1 MFQDIQAQQEAQGLD
16 PWAPFTDEEEWGL
29 VKWLVSRVG
38 HTAIEEFLKLPITSQ
53 MKTSFTSK
61 YSLLKAIDKLPRA
74 TEWELKKINVVGN
87 RTANDGQRE
96 TEDLELWLR
105 NPVDCI
111 RELMSNPEFDQGV
124 SYVPE
129 RVFAD
134 EEGKTRVFDEMWTG
148 DWWWEMQHRLPK
160 GAVVAPVI
168 LASDKTSLSQFRG
181 DQEVWPVYLTLGN
194 ISKDIRRQPSKRAA
208 ILIAYLPISKLECFT
223 QDVRSVELLEPLV
236 SAGEKGVEVTCPDRQ
251 VRRLYPIVAAYIA
264 DFPEQC
270 LVACCMENR
279 CPKCT
284 VGRDNRGDMRES
296 APRRRDTTMANLRL
310 HSEGEMSSDQFESEL
325 GLRAIYSPFWA
336 ALPHN
341 DIFLCMTPDILHQL
355 HKGVFKD
362 HLVSWCSKII
372 GEDELDARFKA
383 MSSYAGLRH
392 FKKGI
397 SKRKQWTGADYRELE
412 RVFLCVIAGA
422 VDNRVLAAV
431 RGVLDFIYYAQYQ
444 SHTEESLSRMQAA
457 LELFHANKNVF
468 VEHGVREHFNIP
480 KIHSMIHYIESI
492 RLFGSADGFNTELPE
507 RLHIDFAKRAY
518 RASNRRDYVIQ
529 MTTWLRRQESI
540 YLQDAY
546 LRWRASQHPA
556 NNDSH
561 SQDLDSSSIDSGSDD
576 ETPSP
581 ADHHQLRVADL
592 PQQIHRFTMFTA
604 SRGYFLPRTCPFPNS
619 TFQQLVDNHDAS
631 LIIPALEQFLR
642 HNLRTQPRR
651 KLTLQDRVDVY
662 KYLKV
667 VSPAQ
672 PHFNSAKCVFKVR
685 ASPEIA
691 PKDTR
696 KIPAPAHYDTVLV
709 IEDREEY
716 TGEGISGL
724 RVGEVKLVFNL
735 PPRLGH
741 FACPLVYIHWFRP
754 LQTFDENLQSFRLT
768 KSSRQHQPNAAVL
781 PVDRVLRP
789 VHLAPRI
796 SREAAEEFYLNRYI
810 DLELFERLS

>member
-1 MFQDIQAQQEAQGLD
+1 MFQDIRAQQEAQGLD
-16 PWAPFTDEEEWGL
+16 PWAPFTDEKEWGL

-38 HTAIEEFLKLPITSQ
+38 HTAIDEFLKLPITSH

-74 TEWELKKINVVGN
+74 TKWELKKINVVGN

-96 TEDLELWLR
+96 MEDLELWLH

-111 RELMSNPEFDQGV
+111 RKLMSNPEFDQGV

-134 EEGKTRVFDEMWTG
+134 KEGKTQVFDEMWMG

-168 LASDKTSLSQFRG
+168 LASDKTSLSQFCG

-194 ISKDIRRQPSKRAA
+194 ISKDIRHQPSKRAA
-208 ILIAYLPISKLECFT
+208 ILIAYLPISKL
-223 QDVRSVELLEPLV
+223 D
-236 SAGEKGVEVTCPDRQ
+236 AGEKGVEVTCPDHQ
-251 VRRLYPIVAAYIA
+251 VQRLYPIVAAYIA

-284 VGRDNRGDMRES
+284 VGRDNHGDMRES

-310 HSEGEMSSDQFESEL
+310 HSEGEMSSDQFESKL

-336 ALPHN
+336 ALSHN

-362 HLVSWCSKII
+362 HLVSWCLKII
-372 GEDELDARFKA
+372 GKDELNTRFKA

-397 SKRKQWTGADYRELE
+397 SKCKQWTGADYRELE

-422 VDNRVLAAV
+422 VDNRVLASV

-480 KIHSMIHYIESI
+480 KIHSMVHCVDSI
-492 RLFGSADGFNTELPE
+492 CLFGSANGFNTELPE
-507 RLHIDFAKRAY
+507 RLHIDFAKCAY
-518 RASNRRDYVIQ
+518 CASNRCDYVIQ
-529 MTTWLRRQESI
+529 MTTWLCRQESI

-546 LRWRASQHPA
+546 LRWRASQHPT
-556 NNDSH
+556 NNNSH
-561 SQDLDSSSIDSGSDD
+561 SQDLDSSINSGSDD

-592 PQQIHRFTMFTA
+592 PQQIHHFTMFTA
-604 SRGYFLPRTCPFPNS
+604 SRRYFVPRTCPFPNS
-619 TFQQLVDNHDAS
+619 MFQQLVDNHNTS
-631 LIIPALEQFLR
+631 LIIPALEQFLH
-642 HNLRTQPRR
+642 HNLRTQPCR

-662 KYLKV
+662 KYVKV
-667 VSPAQ
+667 VSPAR
-672 PHFNSAKCVFKVR
+672 PHFNSAKCMFKVR

-696 KIPAPAHYDTVLV
+696 KLLAPARYDTVLV
-709 IEDREEY
+709 IENWEEY

-724 RVGEVKLVFNL
+724 CVGEVKHVFNL
-735 PPRLGH
+735 PPHLGH
-741 FACPLVYIHWFRP
+741 FACLLVYIHWFHP
-754 LQTFDENLQSFRLT
+754 LQTFNENLQSFRLT
-768 KSSRQHQPNAAVL
+768 KSLWQHRPNAAVV

-789 VHLAPRI
+789 VHLTPWI

-810 DLELFERLS
+810 DLELFEHLL